1 MKAVILAGGRG
12 VRLKPLTDFVAK
24 PLLPINGRPVI
35 EQVLEL
41 LRNAG
46 ITQICI
52 VIGHL
57 GEQVKDFIGDGYD
70 LGVNITYKRQKEQ
83 LGTAHALKAAGD
95 FIGEDLFVIASDC
108 IIPTDH
114 IRELIKFHF
123 TNNCNATLSLKELSA
138 DEMTQSS
145 TVKLEKDMSILKI
158 IEKPSSDEILSNV
171 ACAPLYIF
179 KDVKEFLPR
188 VQKSSRGEFEIAD
201 IIQMMIDNRLVVKG
215 VKTGSF
221 SHLSDA
227 EDFLKLNF
235 EFFKTTPK
243 PDIQKGSF

>member
-1 MKAVILAGGRG
+1 MKAVILAGWRG
-12 VRLKPLTDFVAK
+12 VRLRPLTDFVAK

-35 EQVLEL
+35 EQVIEI
-41 LRNAG
+41 LRDSG
-46 ITQICI
+46 INKICI

-57 GEQVKDFIGDGYD
+57 GEQIKDFIGEGHD
-70 LGVNITYKRQKEQ
+70 LGVDITYKRQKEQ

-95 FIGEDLFVIASDC
+95 FIEKDLLVIASDC

-123 TNNCNATLSLKELSA
+123 TNNCDATLSLKELSA

-188 VQKSSRGEFEIAD
+188 AQKSSRGEFEIAD
-201 IIQMMIDNRLVVKG
+201 IIQMMIDKECVVKG

-235 EFFKTTPK
+235 GYIEK
-243 PDIQKGSF
+243 IV

>member
-12 VRLKPLTDFVAK
+12 VRLRSLTDFVAK

-35 EQVLEL
+35 EQVIEI
-41 LRNAG
+41 LRNVG
-46 ITQICI
+46 INKICI

-57 GEQVKDFIGDGYD
+57 GEQVKEFIGDGYD
-70 LGVNITYKRQKEQ
+70 LGVDISYKKQKEQ
-83 LGTAHALKAAGD
+83 RGTAHALKAAGD
-95 FIGEDLFVIASDC
+95 FIEKEDLLVIASDC
-108 IIPTDH
+108 IMPADH

-123 TNNCNATLSLKELSA
+123 TNNCNATVSLKELSA

-179 KDVKEFLPR
+179 KDVREFLPK

-201 IIQMMIDNRLVVKG
+201 IIQMMIEGGLVVKG

-235 EFFKTTPK
+235 GYIEK
-243 PDIQKGSF
+243 IG

>member
-12 VRLKPLTDFVAK
+12 VRLRSLTDFVAK

-35 EQVLEL
+35 EQVIEL
-41 LRNAG
+41 LRNAE
-46 ITQICI
+46 INKICI

-70 LGVNITYKRQKEQ
+70 LGVDITYKRQKEQ
-83 LGTAHALKAAGD
+83 LGTVHALKAAGD
-95 FIGEDLFVIASDC
+95 FIEKEDLLVIASDC
-108 IIPTDH
+108 IMPADH
-114 IRELIKFHF
+114 IQDLIKFHF

-138 DEMTQSS
+138 DEMIQSS

-179 KDVKEFLPR
+179 KDVGEFLPK

-201 IIQMMIDNRLVVKG
+201 IIQIMIEDGLVVKG

-235 EFFKTTPK
+235 GYIEK
-243 PDIQKGSF
+243 IG